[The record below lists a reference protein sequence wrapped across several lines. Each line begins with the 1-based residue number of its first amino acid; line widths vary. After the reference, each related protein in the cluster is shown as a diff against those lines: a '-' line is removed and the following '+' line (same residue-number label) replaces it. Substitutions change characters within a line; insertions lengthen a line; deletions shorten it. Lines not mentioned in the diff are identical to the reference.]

1 MNGAESDTGLLIS
14 ERLQH
19 AKWHLDRYDRLR
31 ASTASRAAVVL
42 SAAAILSTG
51 SVLILIF
58 LLGASGSSVP
68 KPWLVCFCV
77 GLVACAL
84 LVILTLINAAGVLV
98 TRKSSRSV
106 FSEAGTPPLSF
117 VFNASDTVTHWSKY
131 EDFAGAFAS
140 TSEESML
147 TAAVVE
153 LWIVIQQHRLRYSRL
168 RAAVRFLQYAAATFV
183 TLLAVVVTV
192 VVVTH
197 QQLVT

>member
-1 MNGAESDTGLLIS
+1 LNEAEPTQAFRSQSACST
-14 ERLQH
+14 
-19 AKWHLDRYDRLR
+19 KWHLDRYDRLR
-31 ASTASRAAVVL
+31 ASTASRAAVLL
-42 SAAAILSTG
+42 SAAAILSTS
-51 SVLILIF
+51 SVLILI
-58 LLGASGSSVP
+58 GASGSSVP

-98 TRKSSRSV
+98 TRRSSRSV
-106 FSEAGTPPLSF
+106 FAQAGTPPLSF
-117 VFNASDTVTHWSKY
+117 VFNASDTVAHWSTY
-131 EDFAGAFAS
+131 DDFASNFTS

-147 TAAVVE
+147 TAAMVE

-168 RAAVRFLQYAAATFV
+168 RAAVRFFQYAAATFV

-197 QQLVT
+197 QQLAA